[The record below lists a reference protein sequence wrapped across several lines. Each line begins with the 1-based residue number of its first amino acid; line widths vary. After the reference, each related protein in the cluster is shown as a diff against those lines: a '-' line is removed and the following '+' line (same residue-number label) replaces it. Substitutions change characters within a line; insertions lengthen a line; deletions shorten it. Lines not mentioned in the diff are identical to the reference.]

1 MMEYSKLLDGE
12 TVLQISKSS
21 GLDDVFQWITPEL
34 LQERI
39 FNGTNIAY
47 GVRDGG
53 EWCGI
58 IVLGKEE
65 EGRLWIEA
73 LGVHEDH
80 RRKGI
85 ATRLV
90 KLARDFAYREDYR
103 AIFVD
108 VDDDNL
114 VAQKFYQSVGF
125 VGSGTVNKYYFDETD
140 AFIYRFD
147 L

>member
-1 MMEYSKLLDGE
+1 MEYSKLLNGE
-12 TVLQISKSS
+12 TVMQISKSS

-47 GVRDGG
+47 GVKVGD

-85 ATRLV
+85 ARNLV
-90 KLARDFAYREDYR
+90 KLAKDFADREDYR

-114 VAQKFYQSVGF
+114 IAQKFYQSVGF
-125 VGSGTVNKYYFDETD
+125 VRSGMVNSYYFDETD